1 MSAAAILARTV
12 DDGGCLIWQ
21 GARNSKGYGSM
32 AAGVKGKTQL
42 THRAVYQL
50 TVGPIPPGLTIDH
63 LCMEKLCLNVQ
74 HMEVVT
80 RSENSRRKIT
90 AQTRCKRGHE
100 LAGGNL
106 RLTHRA
112 NGRTHRVCREC
123 ARLHNA
129 ASKMNV
135 PVTRFF
141 PEQSVNPVTG
151 RAS

>member
-50 TVGPIPPGLTIDH
+50 TVGPIPLGLTIDH

-80 RSENSRRKIT
+80 RSENSRRKIS
-90 AQTRCKRGHE
+90 AQTHCKNGHPLSGE
-100 LAGGNL
+100 NA
-106 RLTHRA
+106 RLTTRSTG
-112 NGRTHRVCREC
+112 NVHRVCRTC
-123 ARLHNA
+123 ANDYNREFMRRARSLEA
-129 ASKMNV
+129 VAS
-135 PVTRFF
+135 
-141 PEQSVNPVTG
+141 
-151 RAS
+151 